1 MANLKTLYSKKI
13 LLIAIP
19 VLIIIIV
26 CVIIFSPKMNSNQV
40 SGTMGG
46 VDSGV
51 QKANKY
57 RSEQMTDADVILKDP
72 EFQNIIQS
80 DVFQK
85 LLKNDN
91 FVKFAA
97 DGKLTA
103 LTQGN
108 FMQLVTDVHFI
119 ALFSNQSFQQTINNQ
134 TFNQLAGLSKFTQL
148 VMDKSV
154 LNNLLQGQFM
164 KVEASQ
170 SFQNLIN
177 SGGFQKTGLNQSQV
191 IGLFQSESFKNV
203 ITSQQFQALATNQS
217 FALFMSNHTNV
228 NLLPKAEILGK
239 FVDAG
244 LAQLIQQPGFSNM
257 VMSQQFMNLAQ
268 QGNLNLINHQQ

>member
-1 MANLKTLYSKKI
+1 MANLKTLFSKKI
-13 LLIAIP
+13 LIIAIP
-19 VLIIIIV
+19 MLIIVIV
-26 CVIIFSPKMNSNQV
+26 CLVIFSKKMNFPQV

-46 VDSGV
+46 VDDGV

-57 RSEQMTDADVILKDP
+57 RSEQMTNADVVLKNP

-80 DVFQK
+80 DSFQK

-108 FMQLVTDVHFI
+108 FMGLVTDVHFVQ
-119 ALFSNQSFQQTINNQ
+119 LFSNQSFQQTINNQ

-148 VMDKSV
+148 ILDKTV
-154 LNNLLQGQFM
+154 VTNLLQGAFN

-170 SFQNLIN
+170 SFQNMVN
-177 SGGFQKTGLNQSQV
+177 SGDFQKTNLSQSQV
-191 IGLFQSESFKNV
+191 MGLFQSESFKNV

-217 FALFMSNHTNV
+217 FALFMSNGSNV

-244 LAQLIQQPGFSNM
+244 LAQLVQQPGFSNM

-268 QGNLNLINHQQ
+268 QGNLQMLNRQ